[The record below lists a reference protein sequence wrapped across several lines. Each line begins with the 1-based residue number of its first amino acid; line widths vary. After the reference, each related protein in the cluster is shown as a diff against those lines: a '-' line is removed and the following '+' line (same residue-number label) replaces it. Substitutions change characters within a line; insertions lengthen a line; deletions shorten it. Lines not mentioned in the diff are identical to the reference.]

1 MLPVTWCRKDLM
13 RLLSKLYLLQ
23 SENIDQIF
31 DELFVEDMM
40 LFHEEET
47 KRLFKI
53 IASDID
59 EMFKNLANDFK

>member
-1 MLPVTWCRKDLM
+1 M